1 MSATDDDRVI
11 KEASV
16 VDVFNVLLQQ
26 RRLLMFLPAAAFVL
40 IVGVTL
46 VLPRSYTAS
55 TSFML
60 QAAQGAPSRLAGIAS
75 QLGFGVPAAESGTT
89 PAFYEDL
96 LRSRTTIRRVI
107 SSEYAFAIGEQEM
120 AGNLM
125 ELYDIKAE
133 SEALR
138 REAAIKRLLGKIA
151 VSTGVETGI
160 VRLSVTTRWAPLAE
174 QIASRMLEVVSDFDL
189 EVRQSQAGA
198 ERKFIQERL
207 ADVRGELRAAENALE
222 GFLRE
227 NRDFD
232 APELIF
238 ERDRLRREVLMRQEI
253 YTSLGQ
259 SYEQA
264 RIDEVRNTP
273 VITIIEQPEIPPL
286 PDRRR
291 LRLKGLAA
299 IFLGLTIAVIVA
311 FMRAALASDRE
322 RDPESYERAREL
334 LHALGSELRNPFRLL
349 TKR

>member
-16 VDVFNVLLQQ
+16 IDVINVLLQQ

-46 VLPRSYTAS
+46 LLPRSYTAS
-55 TSFML
+55 SSFML
-60 QAAQGAPSRLAGIAS
+60 QAAEGTPSRLAGIAS
-75 QLGFGVPAAESGTT
+75 QLGFVVPTAESGTT

-96 LRSRTTIRRVI
+96 LRSRTTLGRVVG
-107 SSEYAFAIGEQEM
+107 SEYAFAVGEQEM
-120 AGNLM
+120 TGNLL

-138 REAAIKRLLGKIA
+138 REGAIKRLLGEVA

-174 QIASRMLEVVSDFDL
+174 QIVSRMLEVVSDFDL
-189 EVRQSQAGA
+189 KVRQSQAGA
-198 ERKFIQERL
+198 ERKFIEERL

-222 GFLRE
+222 RFLRE

-238 ERDRLRREVLMRQEI
+238 ERDRLRREVFMRQEI

-286 PDRRR
+286 PDRRW

-311 FMRAALASDRE
+311 FMRAALAGERE

-334 LHALGSELRNPFRLL
+334 LHALGSELRNPLRLF
-349 TKR
+349 TKH